1 MEINCEFS
9 NPVRYDGT
17 PPTGNNQVF
26 QFKNVVCYSTTT
38 EDYTLLI
45 QHPTTSQANFLIEKK
60 FDYGNITLNF
70 LLITLIFVLIFKLI
84 HDLVFHKEVR
94 IHSIHQQTF

>member
-1 MEINCEFS
+1 MEIKCEFS

-17 PPTGNNQVF
+17 PPENYNEFF
-26 QFKNVVCYSTTT
+26 QFKNATCYTTTT

-45 QHPTTSQANFLIEKK
+45 QHPTTTQANFLIEKK

-70 LLITLIFVLIFKLI
+70 LLIILIFILIFKLI
-84 HDLVFHKEVR
+84 HDLILHKEVR
-94 IHSIHQQTF
+94 IHTIHQREF

>member
-1 MEINCEFS
+1 MEIHCEFS

-17 PPTGNNQVF
+17 SATNYTQIF
-26 QFKNVVCYSTTT
+26 QFKNATCYTTST

-45 QHPTTSQANFLIEKK
+45 QHPTTTQANFLIEKK

-84 HDLVFHKEVR
+84 YDLVFHKEVR

>member
-1 MEINCEFS
+1 MEIKCEFS

-17 PPTGNNQVF
+17 PPTGYNQIF
-26 QFKNVVCYSTTT
+26 QFKNATCYTTST

-45 QHPTTSQANFLIEKK
+45 QHPTTTQANFLIEKK

-70 LLITLIFVLIFKLI
+70 LLIILIFVLIFKLI
-84 HDLVFHKEVR
+84 HDLVLQKKV
-94 IHSIHQQTF
+94 SIERLPKGDF

>member
-1 MEINCEFS
+1 MEIKCEFS

-17 PPTGNNQVF
+17 PPTGYNQIF
-26 QFKNVVCYSTTT
+26 QFKNATCYTTST

-45 QHPTTSQANFLIEKK
+45 QHPTTTEANFLIEKK

-70 LLITLIFVLIFKLI
+70 LLITLIFVLIFKLVY
-84 HDLVFHKEVR
+84 DLVLQKKV
-94 IHSIHQQTF
+94 SIERLPKGDF